1 MPVVLQLSTMLGR
14 PLPNESG
21 SCSGCKVPLNHIAV
35 EIKYTPLPLILR
47 MEVWRR
53 MIIIEHAY
61 DDPEKHG
68 NIWHKF
74 FGFSAGSA
82 NRRQFEP
89 PAPAHLRRRSE
100 GVVLG
105 LGQVGVRL
113 QQRKG
118 RLPGLLQAGA
128 MMQDIAD
135 A

>member
-1 MPVVLQLSTMLGR
+1 MLGR
-14 PLPNESG
+14 PLPDESG
-21 SCSGCKVPLNHIAV
+21 GCSGCKVPLDHIAV
-35 EIKYTPLPLILR
+35 EIKYTPLPLIFS

-53 MIIIEHAY
+53 MIIVEHSY
-61 DDPEKHG
+61 NDPEKHG

-89 PAPAHLRRRSE
+89 TAPAHLRRRSE
-100 GVVLG
+100 GLVFGV
-105 LGQVGVRL
+105 GQVGVCL
-113 QQRKG
+113 EQRKG
-118 RLPGLLQAGA
+118 RLTGLLQGRA